1 MAPADTHDAG
11 NMGTF
16 ALLANSGQMGARGGL
31 AAIARSS
38 PAPSDYARCGGSEH
52 GTGGTLRRVGSWT
65 RTASPACSRDRRR
78 RPRIRTS
85 RETAVADERND
96 LEQPDIRDCVRDAL
110 ASLTGRP
117 ALNAIKSGTRSE
129 VLLTELE
136 PARMAIVRRVC
147 ADLAVDLDVQPVAED
162 DLRRRQAVRRT
173 A

>member
-1 MAPADTHDAG
+1 
-11 NMGTF
+11 
-16 ALLANSGQMGARGGL
+16 
-31 AAIARSS
+31 
-38 PAPSDYARCGGSEH
+38 
-52 GTGGTLRRVGSWT
+52 
-65 RTASPACSRDRRR
+65 
-78 RPRIRTS
+78 
-85 RETAVADERND
+85 VADEPND